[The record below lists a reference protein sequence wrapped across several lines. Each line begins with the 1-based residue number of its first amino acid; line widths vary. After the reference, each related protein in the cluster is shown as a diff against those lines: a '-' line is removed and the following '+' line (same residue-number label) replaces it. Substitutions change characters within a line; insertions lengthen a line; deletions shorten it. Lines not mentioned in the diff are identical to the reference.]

1 VGPGNDA
8 AVLDALTAAMEVRR
22 RRTVLGRADAIR
34 GLGRVVELHAV
45 DMAVCSAWLLD
56 PVWMFRGDRL
66 ITRARARACVCAP
79 ARARARPA
87 SRLRAGGG
95 RPSAV
100 HAHARTRAPVV
111 VR

>member
-1 VGPGNDA
+1 
-8 AVLDALTAAMEVRR
+8 MEVRR

-66 ITRARARACVCAP
+66 ITRARARACVCARLP
-79 ARARARPA
+79 APA
-87 SRLRAGGG
+87 PGQRRGCVQGGG
-95 RPSAV
+95 ARRPCT
-100 HAHARTRAPVV
+100 RTRARERPWW
-111 VR
+111 